1 MQRIKR
7 KLDDIVHNNDNN
19 KKQKLLVTTN
29 KFHFENLANEII
41 YEIFEYLDVYDIYY
55 GFYYLNN
62 RFKNLVSNSNIH
74 FQVNISTISKSN
86 FESYHENVIKPNKHR
101 IKILRL
107 SNSFTVDIIFSPPR
121 IICDFIQLEKLIF
134 DNIHSKYLNNILKH
148 LIHLPK
154 LHSLVLSPID
164 NIQNPSFIFTHIFD
178 LTKLKYCK
186 IKYNEH
192 ALPIDFDECK
202 QSSIEYLIID
212 SPFRYES
219 FKKLLICLPKLRHLS
234 INSLIGSNHAEIDF
248 YPIVLKDLKYVS
260 FGLCSINFHQF
271 EMLIKNF
278 FNSIEILHISTYKN
292 SAYSRAKQ
300 WEELISSS
308 MPNLRIFDLQNHYTE
323 AMDRFLYL
331 CLSGQYKSKFWIEKQ
346 WFFEHEHDCHESS
359 NNGIFFSTN
368 PYRRKD
374 YTFHWGFHDY
384 NHLHSQKRN
393 FKSVKHIYICGKRA
407 VNNSASYFPNVTELT
422 VKNYARTYHGSIFIA
437 LDQIIPLKQ
446 LSKLIIDCNDFPI
459 KELLN
464 LISLT
469 PNLRTLKW
477 NFQSIDE
484 TKSKLIQQSEIFQST
499 SSTNKIQNLEI
510 FHCCSLEEI
519 NFVVNLFPQLECLK
533 TGICRK
539 EIVPITRCIL
549 SKMHH
554 LFYLCITDIPKT
566 YLQKFNVLI
575 KSENLLDDYFIKFV
589 DHDLYFWW

>member
-368 PYRRKD
+368 PYR
-374 YTFHWGFHDY
+374 
-384 NHLHSQKRN
+384 
-393 FKSVKHIYICGKRA
+393 
-407 VNNSASYFPNVTELT
+407 
-422 VKNYARTYHGSIFIA
+422 TYHGSIFIA